1 MDNKL
6 LPVFEIERFGVHDGP
21 GIRTVIFL
29 QGCPLRCKWCANPES
44 QTLGTHLMKFKN
56 GEKLSGKM
64 MPYEEIY
71 RILIRDKAYYEESGG
86 GITFSGGEALLHING
101 LIPLL
106 KKLKNDNYHIA
117 FETCGHVFPENVKTA
132 AEYADLFLFD
142 IKSADKEKFHE
153 YTGGSLETVA
163 KAFEIAA
170 QSGKEVIVRIPMIP
184 SFNFSSKDIISIYEL
199 ALTQNVLKINLL
211 PYHTLGIN
219 KYKALG
225 RKYEFPITKGLDKKE
240 LAPFVQLG
248 KAMGLDVSID

>member
-6 LPVFEIERFGVHDGP
+6 LPVFDIERFAIHDGP
-21 GIRTVIFL
+21 GIRTVVFL

-44 QTLGTHLMKFKN
+44 QDLGTHVMKFKD
-56 GEKLSGKM
+56 GERLSGKM
-64 MPYEEIY
+64 IPYEEIY
-71 RILIRDKAYYEESGG
+71 RILIRDKGYYEESG

-117 FETCGHVFPENVKTA
+117 FETCGHVSPDNVKTA

-142 IKSADKEKFHE
+142 IKSADKEKLIE
-153 YTGGSLETVA
+153 YTGGSLETVT
-163 KAFEIAA
+163 KAFEAA
-170 QSGKEVIVRIPMIP
+170 ARSGKEVIVRIPVIP
-184 SFNFSSKDIISIYEL
+184 SFNFSPKEIKGIYEL
-199 ALTQNVLKINLL
+199 ALSQSVLKINLL

-225 RKYEFPITKGLDKKE
+225 RKYEFPITKSLDKKE
-240 LAPFVQLG
+240 LAPLVRLG